1 MIKKAFIDDDGKL
14 NSQNVLSAVALGIVL
29 TQQAAKIFGFE
40 FHGDTADIMNFVNT
54 LLTMLGVFGLA
65 DNTHQIKQVK
75 KEIKEEKNNG

>member
-29 TQQAAKIFGFE
+29 IQQAAKIFGLE

-65 DNTHQIKQVK
+65 DNTHQIKKVQ
-75 KEIKEEKNNG
+75 KEIKEEKTNG